1 MEQEPALTKL
11 ALDAL
16 FGHVMSA
23 DEIDERARHRGHR
36 ADCAVVTQTRSEY
49 NAAPAGCTCSKPTTS
64 FGSVAEGPAP
74 DDRRTPRPDPAGALS
89 AWFRTALGGSPDWDG
104 GLPPAP
110 GTEPGQLQTLAT
122 VEGHPTA
129 FIVAR
134 ADGTVIVVHT
144 ATIALGPAS

>member
-1 MEQEPALTKL
+1 MVDSDPALAKL

-23 DEIDERARHRGHR
+23 EEVDERARHRGHL
-36 ADCAVVTQTRSEY
+36 AACAVITQTRSEY
-49 NAAPAGCTCSKPTTS
+49 EASPAGCTCRKPDTS
-64 FGSVAEGPAP
+64 FRTVVEGEP
-74 DDRRTPRPDPAGALS
+74 DDRRRPRPDPAGALS
-89 AWFRTALGGSPDWDG
+89 AWFRTALGGSPDWPD

-110 GTEPGQLQTLAT
+110 GTAPGELQVLSS

-129 FIVAR
+129 FVVAR

-144 ATIALGPAS
+144 ATIALGPDS